1 MTEWITRLVNDLGYV
16 GLAFLTFLENVFP
29 PLPSEIIMPL
39 GGFLAS
45 QGRLTLVGVVL
56 AGVLGSIAGSLV
68 LFALGRQ
75 FDEKRL
81 KKWTVDY
88 GHWLLLSAEDMEK
101 AFDWFDR
108 HGRKAVFLA
117 RLVPGV
123 RSLISIPA
131 GICKMGLVPFILYT
145 ALGTA
150 IWSGALAYGGMAL
163 GTQYERLGQVVR
175 WATYVVIALAVLA
188 IARWLIQ
195 RRRET
200 EI

>member
-1 MTEWITRLVNDLGYV
+1 MTEWITQLVNDLGYV

-56 AGVLGSIAGSLV
+56 AGVLGSVAGSLV
-68 LFALGRQ
+68 LFALGRY
-75 FDEKRL
+75 FSEERL
-81 KKWTVDY
+81 KEWTVRY
-88 GHWLLLSAEDMEK
+88 GQWLLLSAEDLER
-101 AFDWFDR
+101 AFEWFDR
-108 HGRKAVFLA
+108 HGKEAVFLA

-131 GICKMGLVPFILYT
+131 GICRMDLVPFLLYT

-150 IWSGALAYGGMAL
+150 VWSGALAYGGVLL
-163 GTQYERLGQVVR
+163 GDQYERLGQVVR
-175 WATYVVIALAVLA
+175 WATYVIIAVAIAAV
-188 IARWLIQ
+188 ARWLIQ
-195 RRRET
+195 RRRDT
-200 EI
+200 KI

>member
-1 MTEWITRLVNDLGYV
+1 MTELLTQLVNDLGYV

-56 AGVLGSIAGSLV
+56 AGVLGSVAGSLV

-75 FDEKRL
+75 FSGERL
-81 KKWTVDY
+81 KEWTVRY
-88 GHWLLLSAEDMEK
+88 GHWLLLSAEDIDM
-101 AFDWFDR
+101 AFDWFER
-108 HGRKAVFLA
+108 HGKEAVFLA

-131 GICKMGLVPFILYT
+131 GVCNMDLLPFLLYT
-145 ALGTA
+145 VLGTA
-150 IWSGALAYGGMAL
+150 IWSGALAYGGLLL
-163 GTQYERLGQVVR
+163 GSEYEQLGRVLR
-175 WATYVVIALAVLA
+175 WAAYVVIALAVLA
-188 IARWLIQ
+188 IVRWYIQ
-195 RRRET
+195 RRRRT
-200 EI
+200 DI